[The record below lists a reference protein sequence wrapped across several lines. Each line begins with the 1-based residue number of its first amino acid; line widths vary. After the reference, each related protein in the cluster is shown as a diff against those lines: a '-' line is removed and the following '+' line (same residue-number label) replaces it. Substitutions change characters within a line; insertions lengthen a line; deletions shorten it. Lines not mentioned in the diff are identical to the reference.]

1 MMNSI
6 YNDDIAMTN
15 KNNKTTENKT
25 LSTLSA
31 EIIADAIN
39 TIARDAGTFIA
50 SDERSI
56 LLEAAK
62 RLHAYNKA
70 SAAHL
75 VSAFHQDQIAKD
87 WQDAALNAA
96 EQRDYNRVTLATRE
110 AEIDLLKHRIDR
122 LERCVIQNALSASL
136 RDECVEN
143 KSSDDLIFHAGRTVE
158 REIVH
163 ERHNDETDI
172 ENGEL

>member
-15 KNNKTTENKT
+15 KNNKTTPT
-25 LSTLSA
+25 ALSALSA
-31 EIIADAIN
+31 EIIADAIK
-39 TIARDAGTFIA
+39 TIARDTGTFIA

-70 SAAHL
+70 SGDHL
-75 VSAFHQDQIAKD
+75 VSAFEQDQITKD
-87 WQDAALNAA
+87 WQDAALNAT
-96 EQRDYNRVTLATRE
+96 EQRDYNRVTIATRE
-110 AEIDLLKHRIDR
+110 AEIDLLKRRIDR
-122 LERCVIQNALSASL
+122 LERCVIQNALSASM
-136 RDECVEN
+136 REQCVEN
-143 KSSDDLIFHAGRTVE
+143 KSDDDHIFHAGRTVE

-163 ERHNDETDI
+163 ERHNDETDL